1 MRSIPRRASRSG
13 LGSFPFARRYLG
25 NRFFFLFLRLLRC
38 FSSPG
43 SLPYTIM
50 ALLSL
55 FMHGYMESF
64 HVGSP
69 IQISAAHGIFAPP
82 RGFSQLITSFFGSQ
96 CQGIRPA
103 PFLLNLSCL
112 PYSVTGQFSGPCFFF
127 AVLFLNVILYVTV
140 LHLHCLSSLL
150 RLNCLDV
157 IDFHISRC
165 VCHCRHFCFAF
176 AYMISLIFGI
186 RFSRYVAAFRLI

>member
-1 MRSIPRRASRSG
+1 MVPAHSHRVSRVPWYSGFRAPFQCFAYGAFTLSGRSFQFLSAASLGKLVRSIPRRASRSG

-43 SLPYTIM
+43 SLPCTIM
-50 ALLSL
+50 ALLPL

-82 RGFSQLITSFFGSQ
+82 RGFSQLITSFIGSQ

-112 PYSVTGQFSGPCFFF
+112 PYSVTGQFSGLCFFL
-127 AVLFLNVILYVTV
+127 LF
-140 LHLHCLSSLL
+140 S
-150 RLNCLDV
+150 
-157 IDFHISRC
+157 F
-165 VCHCRHFCFAF
+165 
-176 AYMISLIFGI
+176 
-186 RFSRYVAAFRLI
+186 

>member
-50 ALLSL
+50 ALLPL

-112 PYSVTGQFSGPCFFF
+112 PYSVTGQFSGLC
-127 AVLFLNVILYVTV
+127 LFLSCCSLFKCSPALMHSYIRIV
-140 LHLHCLSSLL
+140 LSSLL

-165 VCHCRHFCFAF
+165 VCLCRHFCFAL
-176 AYMISLIFGI
+176 LI
-186 RFSRYVAAFRLI
+186 